1 MTNLA
6 RRVGVLFVAV
16 LALAVTTQ
24 GVLGHATLIAEESDP
39 ADGST
44 IVTPFVVVLRFDEEL
59 APVESSILIRDS
71 AGTIVAEGGIVEGED
86 LFTMVAELPVLEPGD
101 YLAHWIALTPAD
113 NGKTQGDV
121 RFTVVLA
128 TPSPAP
134 TPVPTAPPSIAATPS
149 PTVAAPTA
157 AAPTPSAAPTPAPNV
172 DGSGAGAELI
182 LPLVLAGG
190 VAVALAWFF
199 LRRRPT

>member
-6 RRVGVLFVAV
+6 RRSGALFVTLLT
-16 LALAVTTQ
+16 LAITTQ
-24 GVLGHATLIAEESDP
+24 SVLGHAALLAEESDP
-39 ADGST
+39 ADGAT

-71 AGTIVAEGGIVEGED
+71 AGTVVAEGGIVEGED
-86 LFTMVAELPVLEPGD
+86 LFTMVAELPALEPGE
-101 YLAHWIALTPAD
+101 YLAHWIALTSD
-113 NGKTQGDV
+113 DQGKTQGDV
-121 RFTVVLA
+121 NFTVVMA

-134 TPVPTAPPSIAATPS
+134 TLVPTPVPSIAVTPS
-149 PTVAAPTA
+149 PTVAAATSV
-157 AAPTPSAAPTPAPNV
+157 PTPSPAPTPAPSTS
-172 DGSGAGAELI
+172 GSGAGAELI